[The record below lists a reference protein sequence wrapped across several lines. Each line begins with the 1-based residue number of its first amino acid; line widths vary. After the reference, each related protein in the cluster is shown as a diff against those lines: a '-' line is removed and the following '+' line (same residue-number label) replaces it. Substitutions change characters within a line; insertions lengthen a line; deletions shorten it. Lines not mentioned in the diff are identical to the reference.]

1 MSAKLR
7 EKFAAELVKEL
18 YRECP
23 PVGNIVIEGRGEF
36 VPIEKAIEAIR
47 KMRDFGARAKPA
59 AVKEPAPNIWAEW
72 CDANRRAGRAYPLS
86 VPKNLG
92 AAREIG
98 KAITDVGARAE
109 LFDRYLADKDR
120 YLAAQ
125 GWPLCLLPGRAEA
138 YRNAPVLAVKP
149 QWEWTQEDW
158 EQHFL
163 DEQRAE
169 ALKKKAKKE

>member
-1 MSAKLR
+1 MSKTRAKL
-7 EKFAAELVKEL
+7 AAEIIKEL
-18 YRECP
+18 RSES
-23 PVGNIVIEGRGEF
+23 VEMGEMNA
-36 VPIEKAIEAIR
+36 VYVTLEMAIAAVQR
-47 KMRDFGARAKPA
+47 MMGAGVRAKPA

-109 LFDRYLADKDR
+109 LFDKYLADTDR
-120 YLAAQ
+120 FIAGQ